1 MIRYFLLLFLSCYL
15 QTALALDKQAP
26 ITIDA
31 KESDTGFIV
40 QLQIPQG
47 WYVYSNKTGD
57 SGLPLEIKVQNL
69 KFSDYIVQ
77 WPEPIRDVEK
87 IKDIELVNYIYRDSV
102 TIPVHIKNFA
112 HEELDVKVTLG
123 ACEKYCIAQSKT
135 FKLGSAFSQ
144 KALSNWVVMI
154 ALAFLGGLILNIMPC
169 VLPVLALK
177 LMNIVKYSG
186 HSHSQIRLSLFTTS
200 FGIIFSFWI
209 IALFTI
215 GLKEL
220 GQQFGWGFQ
229 FQNPFFILFL
239 IGVLGIYL
247 YVLVSD
253 KDPHLPRWL
262 ASKLSKDNKGLLG
275 SFLTGAFA
283 TLLATPC
290 TAPFISTTVAFALT
304 GSSIKI
310 LVIYTAMGLGMS
322 FPYYLVGINQKLLK
336 SLPKPGKWMSKVK
349 KVFAILILFTIMWL
363 ISVFTSQYY
372 VKENLNLETGMWEQF
387 SEEKLNHYIAKDELV
402 LVDVTA
408 SWCLICQFNKTLVLT
423 QNDILE
429 FLQENNVKTLRADF
443 TTRSEEISKYIKLH
457 NRYGIPL
464 NVVYGP
470 NAKTGIVLPELL
482 TKDSVK
488 KAITRASKNYN

>member
-1 MIRYFLLLFLSCYL
+1 MIRCLIILILSFCF
-15 QTALALDKQAP
+15 QTAQAFDKHEP
-26 ITIDA
+26 VTIDA
-31 KESDTGFIV
+31 KESATGFTIE
-40 QLQIPQG
+40 LNIPQG
-47 WYVYSNKTGD
+47 WYIYSNKIGD

-69 KFSDYIVQ
+69 KSSDYSVQ

-87 IKDIELVNYIYRDSV
+87 IKDIELVNYIYQSN
-102 TIPVHIKNFA
+102 TSIPVSVKNFA
-112 HEELDVKVTLG
+112 NEELDIKVTLG
-123 ACEKYCIAQSKT
+123 ACEKYCIAQTKT

-144 KALSNWVVMI
+144 KALSNLLIMI
-154 ALAFLGGLILNIMPC
+154 AIAFLGGLILNIMPC

-177 LMNIVKYSG
+177 LMNIIKYSN

-215 GLKEL
+215 TLKVL
-220 GQQFGWGFQ
+220 GKQFGWGFQ

-239 IGVLGIYL
+239 IAVLGIYL

-253 KDPHLPRWL
+253 KDPHLPRWIS
-262 ASKLSKDNKGLLG
+262 SKLSKDNKGLLG

-290 TAPFISTTVAFALT
+290 TAPFISTTVAFALA
-304 GSSIKI
+304 GSPFKI
-310 LVIYTAMGLGMS
+310 LIIYTAMGLGMS

-336 SLPKPGKWMSKVK
+336 SLPKPGNWLSKVK
-349 KVFAILILFTIMWL
+349 RVFAILILLTIIWL

-387 SEEKLNHYIAKDELV
+387 SETKLNKYISNDELV

-423 QNDILE
+423 QNDIVE
-429 FLQENNVKTLRADF
+429 FLQDNKVKTLRADF
-443 TTRSEEISKYIKLH
+443 TNRSEEISKYIKLH

-482 TKDSVK
+482 TKDSLKSV
-488 KAITRASKNYN
+488 ILRASKKI